1 LKEISV
7 QSIETREIQF
17 RIENAD
23 ERTVVGMAVPY
34 ETEAHGEKF
43 ARNAVELHRDAKLYW
58 NHKDVIGV
66 IERGEHTEDGYMIRA
81 RFAKGTQ
88 SADEA
93 YALAQQGV
101 VNKFSVGFV
110 MDEATQESGIRVVTK
125 ATVREVSLT
134 PMPWYET
141 ADVLGVRNAEETT
154 ESEIPASAENKGE
167 IVDPEETTPDSSEL
181 AEVRE
186 AVEVMQRE
194 LVVLRSHES
203 APVTDRRSA
212 GEFMQAMA
220 KGDES
225 AIRAYT
231 GATTADS
238 IVTPFDRD
246 LVRIIEDAAPL
257 RQVFSTGTTPAE
269 GMQIVFA
276 QLKTIVDGT
285 ATQQNQGD
293 DLGYY
298 EVQLETKSVALK
310 TVGSYV
316 EMSIQSIL
324 RSTIDFLNTSLRGQA
339 IALGNRLNVEI
350 RAQYQATV
358 AAQISANNKVT
369 VATSSTY
376 NSWLGAITDAAAKF
390 AAIGLPI
397 ETLVV
402 DTATFKELMALQGS
416 DGRPVLLV
424 DGSGVNNVGS
434 ISPSGLGG
442 QFAGIRVVADT
453 GLNVNKSQCAFV
465 NSAALRQYTS
475 ANLRLDSTN
484 AINMSSAYSLGVF
497 TCVADEIPA
506 AIVGI
511 VRA

>member
-7 QSIETREIQF
+7 QSVETREIQF

-101 VNKFSVGFV
+101 VDKFSVGFI
-110 MDEATQESGIRVVTK
+110 MDEARQDGNVRVVTRAIVK
-125 ATVREVSLT
+125 EVSLT

-203 APVTDRRSA
+203 APVVDQRSA
-212 GEFMQAMA
+212 GEFMQAIA
-220 KGDES
+220 KGDD
-225 AIRAYT
+225 AAVRAYT
-231 GATTADS
+231 GANTGDS

-246 LVRIIEDAAPL
+246 LVSIIENAAPL

-285 ATQQNQGD
+285 AVQAAQGD

-310 TVGSYV
+310 TIGNYV
-316 EMSIQSIL
+316 EMSIQAIL
-324 RSTIDFLNTSLRGQA
+324 RSTIDYLNTSLRGQA
-339 IALGNRLNVEI
+339 IALGNKLNAELI
-350 RAQYQATV
+350 AQYQTTV
-358 AAQISANNKVT
+358 AAQITANNKVT

-376 NSWLGAITDAAAKF
+376 NSWLAAITDAAAKF
-390 AAIGLPI
+390 ATIGLPI

-424 DGSGVNNVGS
+424 DGSGVNNVGT

-442 QFAGIRVVADT
+442 QFAGIRVVAVT
-453 GLNVNKSQCAFV
+453 QLNVNKSQCAFV

-475 ANLRLDSTN
+475 ASLRLESTN

>member
-1 LKEISV
+1 M

-101 VNKFSVGFV
+101 VDKFSVGFV
-110 MDEATQESGIRVVTK
+110 MDEARQDNGIRVVTR
-125 ATVREVSLT
+125 ATVKEVSLT

-141 ADVLGVRNAEETT
+141 ADVLGVRNVEETT
-154 ESEIPASAENKGE
+154 ESEIPASADNKGE

-194 LVVLRSHES
+194 LVVLRSTES
-203 APVTDRRSA
+203 APVVDRRSA
-212 GEFMQAMA
+212 GEFMQAIA
-220 KGDES
+220 KGDDA

-231 GATTADS
+231 GATTSDS

-246 LVRIIEDAAPL
+246 LVRIIENAAPL
-257 RQVFSTGTTPAE
+257 RQVFSTGVTPNE

-285 ATQQNQGD
+285 AVQAAQGD

-310 TVGSYV
+310 TIGNYV
-316 EMSIQSIL
+316 EMSIQAIL

-339 IALGNRLNVEI
+339 IALGNKLNAELI
-350 RAQYQATV
+350 AQYQTTV
-358 AAQISANNKVT
+358 AAQITANNKVT
-369 VATSSTY
+369 IATSSTY
-376 NSWLGAITDAAAKF
+376 NSWLAGITDAAAKF
-390 AAIGLPI
+390 ATIGLPI

-402 DTATFKELMALQGS
+402 DTATFKELMALQGA

-424 DGSGVNNVGS
+424 DGSGVNNVGT

-442 QFAGIRVVADT
+442 QFAGIRVVAVT
-453 GLNVNKSQCAFV
+453 QLNVNKSQCAFV

-475 ANLRLDSTN
+475 ASLRLESDN
-484 AINMSSAYSLGVF
+484 AINMTSAYSLGVF

-506 AIVGI
+506 AVVGI

>member
-1 LKEISV
+1 MQSV
-7 QSIETREIQF
+7 ETREIQF

-101 VNKFSVGFV
+101 VDKFSVGFI
-110 MDEATQESGIRVVTK
+110 MDEARQDGNVRVVTRAIVK
-125 ATVREVSLT
+125 EVSLT

-203 APVTDRRSA
+203 APVVDQRSA
-212 GEFMQAMA
+212 GEFMQAIA
-220 KGDES
+220 KGDD
-225 AIRAYT
+225 AAVRAYT
-231 GATTADS
+231 GANTGDS

-246 LVRIIEDAAPL
+246 LVSIIENAAPL

-285 ATQQNQGD
+285 AVQAAQGD

-310 TVGSYV
+310 TIGNYV
-316 EMSIQSIL
+316 EMSIQAIL
-324 RSTIDFLNTSLRGQA
+324 RSTIDYLNTSLRGQA
-339 IALGNRLNVEI
+339 IALGNKLNAELI
-350 RAQYQATV
+350 AQYQTTV
-358 AAQISANNKVT
+358 AAQITANNKVT

-376 NSWLGAITDAAAKF
+376 NSWLAAITDAAAKF
-390 AAIGLPI
+390 ATIGLPI

-424 DGSGVNNVGS
+424 DGSGVNNVGT

-442 QFAGIRVVADT
+442 QFAGIRVVAVT
-453 GLNVNKSQCAFV
+453 QLNVNKSQCAFV

-475 ANLRLDSTN
+475 ASLRLESTN